1 MDVKMRINRAYL
13 LIIAFV
19 IMMATSCTPDPP
31 TFNVT
36 YLGVDGGVITTH
48 IVKEGK
54 NDVPPSA
61 GELPVNEEFYWSLT
75 EDGDVFDFDTPI
87 TEDITLYPISKSKR
101 VNVDFYYYEVAEKP
115 SPELYKITSKLCKT
129 GSKVSA
135 SDLGFD
141 SKVYTVKLYDINDS
155 GKEFNSSLS
164 YKAEGYSFA
173 CKIYSDKLS
182 ITDDGTVTGTDSL
195 KSFTGTL
202 SIPRYLKEIKVKA
215 IGNEAFAANEG
226 EKTYSFSKLILPD
239 TLTAIGE
246 KAFMNCKDLVEVSLP
261 HNVYVL
267 SDYIFAGCSSLKLFV
282 SPDAVTSI
290 GKGALSGCSN
300 LVAVTLSKNLKSIGD
315 EAFASCIMLPNIVIP
330 GSVTSIGDDAFYDC
344 RILRK
349 IIIDK
354 DDLNSLPG
362 AAWGGNEMYYV
373 DKRARGSKE
382 YYFSIVNL
390 KEEVLYS
397 N

>member
-1 MDVKMRINRAYL
+1 MRIYRAYL

-19 IMMATSCTPDPP
+19 IMMVISCTPDSP
-31 TFNVT
+31 TFNVI
-36 YLGVDGGVITTH
+36 YLGGDGGVITTH

-87 TEDITLYPISKSKR
+87 TEDIVLYPISKSNR

-141 SKVYTVKLYDINDS
+141 NKVYTVKLYDINDS

-202 SIPRYLKEIKVKA
+202 SIPRYLNEIKVTA
-215 IGNEAFAANEG
+215 IDKEAFAAKEEG
-226 EKTYSFSKLILPD
+226 KAYSFTKLILPD
-239 TLTAIGE
+239 TITSIGE
-246 KAFMNCKDLVEVSLP
+246 KAFMNCTELVEVSLP
-261 HNVYVL
+261 RGVSEL
-267 SDYIFAGCSSLKLFV
+267 SDYIFAGCKNRKLFV
-282 SPDAVTSI
+282 SPDGITSI
-290 GKGALSGCSN
+290 GKNAFDGCSN
-300 LVAVTLSKNLKSIGD
+300 LVAVNLSKNLKTIGD
-315 EAFASCIMLPNIVIP
+315 EAFRSCIKLPNIFIP
-330 GSVTSIGDDAFYDC
+330 RSVTSIGYDAFYDC
-344 RILRK
+344 RIMREIL
-349 IIIDK
+349 IDR
-354 DDLNSLPG
+354 DSLLSLPG

-373 DKRARGSKE
+373 DKGARGCKD
-382 YYFSIVNL
+382 YYFEIRNL
-390 KEEVLYS
+390 YGETLYS

>member
-1 MDVKMRINRAYL
+1 MRINKAF
-13 LIIAFV
+13 LIIIACV
-19 IMMATSCTPDPP
+19 IMMMSSCTLDSPSP
-31 TFNVT
+31 TYNVI
-36 YLGVDGGVITTH
+36 YLGFDGGVITTH
-48 IVKEGK
+48 IVEEGK
-54 NDVPPSA
+54 NDVPPSE
-61 GELPVNEEFYWSLT
+61 GELPENGECYWSLS

-87 TEDITLYPISKSKR
+87 TEDITLYPIPKSKR

-129 GSKVSA
+129 GSKISA

-141 SKVYTVKLYDINDS
+141 NKVYTVKLYDINDS

-202 SIPRYLKEIKVKA
+202 SIPRYLNEIKVKA
-215 IGNEAFAANEG
+215 IGNEAFAADEG
-226 EKTYSFSKLILPD
+226 KESYSFSKLILPD
-239 TLTAIGE
+239 TLTSIGE

-261 HNVYVL
+261 HNVSVL

-354 DDLNSLPG
+354 DDLYSLPG

-373 DKRARGSKE
+373 AKRARGSKE

-390 KEEVLYS
+390 KGEVLYS

>member
-1 MDVKMRINRAYL
+1 MRIYKAYL

-19 IMMATSCTPDPP
+19 IMMVISCTPDSP
-31 TFNVT
+31 TFNVI

-87 TEDITLYPISKSKR
+87 TEDIVLYPISKSKR
-101 VNVDFYYYEVAEKP
+101 LNVDFYYYEVAEKP

-141 SKVYTVKLYDINDS
+141 NKVYTVKLYDINDS

-202 SIPRYLKEIKVKA
+202 SIPRYLNEIKVTA
-215 IGNEAFAANEG
+215 IDKEAFAAKEG
-226 EKTYSFSKLILPD
+226 EKAYSFTKLILPD
-239 TLTAIGE
+239 TITSIGE
-246 KAFMNCKDLVEVSLP
+246 KAFMNCKELVEVTLSRGISE
-261 HNVYVL
+261 L
-267 SDYIFAGCSSLKLFV
+267 SDYIFAGCKNLQFFASH
-282 SPDAVTSI
+282 DGITTI
-290 GKGALSGCSN
+290 GNNAFDGCSN
-300 LVAVTLSKNLKSIGD
+300 LVAVILSKNLKTIGD
-315 EAFASCIMLPNIVIP
+315 EAFRSCIRLPNIFIP
-330 GSVTSIGDDAFYDC
+330 KSVTSIGDDAFYDC
-344 RILRK
+344 RLMRYIL
-349 IIIDK
+349 IDR
-354 DDLNSLPG
+354 DSLLSLPG

-373 DKRARGSKE
+373 DKGARGCKD
-382 YYFSIVNL
+382 YYFEIRNL
-390 KEEVLYS
+390 YGETLYS

>member
-1 MDVKMRINRAYL
+1 MRIYRAYL
-13 LIIAFV
+13 FIIASV
-19 IMMATSCTPDPP
+19 IMIMSSCTPDSPSSS
-31 TFNVT
+31 FNVT
-36 YLGVDGGVITTH
+36 YLGPDGEIITTH

-54 NDVPPSA
+54 NDVPPSS

-87 TEDITLYPISKSKR
+87 TEDIVLYPISKSNR

-141 SKVYTVKLYDINDS
+141 NKVYTVKLYDINDS

-202 SIPRYLKEIKVKA
+202 SIPRYLNEIKVTA
-215 IGNEAFAANEG
+215 IDKETFAAKEG
-226 EKTYSFSKLILPD
+226 EKAYSFTKLILPD
-239 TLTAIGE
+239 TITSIGE
-246 KAFMNCKDLVEVSLP
+246 KAFMNCTSLKDVTIPSGVS
-261 HNVYVL
+261 VL
-267 SDYIFAGCSSLKLFV
+267 SDYIFAGCKNLQFFA
-282 SPDAVTSI
+282 SPDGITSI
-290 GKGALSGCSN
+290 GKNAFDGCSN
-300 LVAVTLSKNLKSIGD
+300 LVSVILSKNLKTIGD
-315 EAFASCIMLPNIVIP
+315 EAFRSCIKLPNIFIP
-330 GSVTSIGDDAFYDC
+330 RSVTSIGVDAFYDC
-344 RILRK
+344 RIMREIL
-349 IIIDK
+349 IDR
-354 DDLNSLPG
+354 DSLLSLPG

-373 DKRARGSKE
+373 DKGARGCKD
-382 YYFSIVNL
+382 YYFEIRNL
-390 KEEVLYS
+390 KGEKLYS

>member
-1 MDVKMRINRAYL
+1 MRIYKAYL

-19 IMMATSCTPDPP
+19 IMMVTSCTPDSP
-31 TFNVT
+31 TFNVI
-36 YLGVDGGVITTH
+36 YLGGDGGVITTH

-75 EDGDVFDFDTPI
+75 ADGDVFDFDTPI
-87 TEDITLYPISKSKR
+87 TEDIVLYPISKSNR

-141 SKVYTVKLYDINDS
+141 NKVYTVKLYDINDS

-202 SIPRYLKEIKVKA
+202 SIPRYLNEIKVTA
-215 IGNEAFAANEG
+215 IDKEAFAAKEEG
-226 EKTYSFSKLILPD
+226 KAYSFTKLILPD
-239 TLTAIGE
+239 TITSIGE
-246 KAFMNCKDLVEVSLP
+246 KAFMNCTSLKDVTIPSGVS
-261 HNVYVL
+261 VL
-267 SDYIFAGCSSLKLFV
+267 SDYIFAGCKNLQFFA
-282 SPDAVTSI
+282 SPDGITSI
-290 GKGALSGCSN
+290 GKNAFDGCSN
-300 LVAVTLSKNLKSIGD
+300 LVAVNLSKNLKTIGD
-315 EAFASCIMLPNIVIP
+315 EAFRSCIKLPNIFIP
-330 GSVTSIGDDAFYDC
+330 KSVTSIGDDAFYDC
-344 RILRK
+344 RFMRK
-349 IIIDK
+349 ILVDW
-354 DDLNSLPG
+354 DSLLPG

-373 DKRARGSKE
+373 DKGARGCKD
-382 YYFSIVNL
+382 YYFEIRNL
-390 KEEVLYS
+390 YGETLYS